1 MKSESIKDLRNIADL
16 LAKDYQRLAEDMKA
30 LRECLNPVQVEL
42 AIMEEKKLKENL
54 DEFEKV
60 DDWKNGAIKYKP

>member
-30 LRECLNPVQVEL
+30 LRECLYPIQTEL
-42 AIMEEKKLKENL
+42 ALRESELEKA
-54 DEFEKV
+54 EKI
-60 DDWKNGAIKYKP
+60 NG